1 MPSEKVLKQNK
12 KIVDEIG
19 AIFSNSGVYFIDY
32 RGLNVPE
39 IQDLRLKIKKVDS
52 SFKVLKNRLILKH
65 FEKENKEIGRDLFS
79 GPTAVAYSDQKIV
92 EVAKVLSEY
101 EKASKKIKIKFG
113 FIDEKFVNENEI
125 RDVAKLPGKDQ
136 LLSQLAFSIVYPL
149 KKMGMALS
157 SPLQNML
164 ILMQNL
170 KDKKEKEELNNG

>member
-1 MPSEKVLKQNK
+1 MPSEKVLNQNK
-12 KIVDEIG
+12 KVVDEIG
-19 AIFSNSGVYFIDY
+19 AIFGSSGVYFIDY

-39 IQDLRLKIKKVDS
+39 IQDLRSKIKKVDS
-52 SFKVLKNRLILKH
+52 SFKVIKNRLILKH
-65 FEKENKEIGRDLFS
+65 FEKENKDFGRDLFN
-79 GPTAVAYSDQKIV
+79 GPTAVAYSDEKIV

-101 EKASKKIKIKFG
+101 EKESKKIKIKFG
-113 FIDEKFVNENEI
+113 FIEDKFVNENEI
-125 RDVAKLPGKDQ
+125 RNVAKLPGKDQ
-136 LLSQLAFSIVYPL
+136 LMSQLAFSIIHPL

>member
-19 AIFSNSGVYFIDY
+19 AIFSNSGVYFIDF

-39 IQDLRLKIKKVDS
+39 IQDLRLKIKKIDS

-79 GPTAVAYSDQKIV
+79 GPTAVAYSDEKIV
-92 EVAKVLSEY
+92 EVAKVLSEF
-101 EKASKKIKIKFG
+101 EKESKKIKIKFG
-113 FIDEKFVNENEI
+113 FIDEKFANENEI

-136 LLSQLAFSIVYPL
+136 LLSQLAFSIAHPL

>member
-1 MPSEKVLKQNK
+1 MPSDKVLKQNK

-19 AIFSNSGVYFIDY
+19 AVFANSGVYFIDY

-39 IQDLRLKIKKVDS
+39 IQDLRKKIKKIDS

-79 GPTAVAYSDQKIV
+79 GPTAVAYSDEKVV
-92 EVAKVLSEY
+92 EVAKVLSEF
-101 EKASKKIKIKFG
+101 EKDSKKIKIKFG
-113 FIDEKFVNENEI
+113 FIDEKFVNEKEI

-136 LLSQLAFSIVYPL
+136 LMSQLVFSIAHPL